1 MAKIKGTEFF
11 DISDAI
17 AQAREYQV
25 VSKENLVIL
34 KETATELKKF
44 VEGLGTKSAK
54 DFRELNSV
62 VKSSKENFKSFNQEQ
77 KASLQI
83 KKQLEQA
90 TDLQVKGQLRLQ
102 KARSDQKKILKEEI
116 ELENKQIG
124 TLKKLSIESNKL
136 RRERDALN
144 LETQEG
150 VTRLKQINDQL
161 DRNNE
166 KLRSSSDKFKQGK
179 LSVGQYT
186 EGIKKAGVGLKNLAS
201 ALGVVGGIQLLAR
214 VMRDAFNTVRDFEQS
229 IANLSAITG
238 ATGKDLE
245 FLKQTAIDLG
255 SATTLSASQVAEGFK
270 LIASAK
276 PELLE
281 DAEALAEVTRQSITL
296 AEAAGITLP
305 EAAAAVTSS
314 LNQFGEGAEKTA
326 EFVDILAAGAKFGSG
341 DINFLNEA
349 LIKVGVVAS
358 SAGVSFRE
366 TTAALEVLAKAG
378 IPASTAGN
386 NLKNVIL
393 SLEEAGL
400 GFTSGQ
406 FNFNEALEE
415 SRQLLDSIKDPAER
429 AAKEIDLFKKENLAA
444 GQTLLGNAALLD
456 DLNEKLGQQGIAAE
470 QAAINNDTLGGAVKL
485 LKSAWEG
492 FILGADGAGGASNKL
507 KDIIKFLAENLD
519 TILKSIILVVK
530 VWGAYKLATIASAT
544 ATKLMNSILPS
555 TTRNLNKTAKAT
567 DNLNKKA
574 RLNPFGLW
582 VAALTLLVP
591 ILIKVVGNMFS
602 AVKHTTALQRA
613 TAKVN
618 NELIREQ
625 AGLQAVFETLKKSNP
640 ESQRRADLIDA
651 INSKYGLTLQN
662 LEDEEAFIAQV
673 TAAYEELNKQLEIR
687 IKRQIFEEEL
697 ADLFRQEREFTQAI
711 EQALTG
717 KQIRDEDLRELFEFT
732 GSTKAFQ
739 AAIEQIRIERK
750 ELFDEINALEDVP
763 LDFAGG
769 EDGGDGDG
777 DGDGDGPKAED
788 TRNKQIQDLRK
799 QHLLELIKIE
809 NEGIKAG
816 DPIEFIRQAQFERRR
831 MQIIEEFELTKKLF
845 KEGSKETIS
854 AQIKLNNELLKLQQK
869 FNIER
874 IDIRRKA
881 NDIIDLD
888 DAELLKASEKRRQD
902 QLKKE
907 REQQKE
913 RIKQIQEISKNIQDA
928 VTSQLKMWD
937 DLIQKREEAIDQQ
950 IDLRKDEVTT
960 HEDRITDLKQ
970 LAAEGNLSAKES
982 IKAERA
988 KIDKLE
994 ADIKEL
1000 EDKKRFLQAL
1010 SLALTVALNL
1020 AEAGD
1025 PNAISKGFSQT
1036 NDAVGGFPTFKEGA
1050 EDTGK
1055 GGNVDSDGG
1064 FGAILHPHERV
1075 LPEEMNK
1082 GLLDRGLSNPEVA
1095 AYAMRFHDDLM
1106 NNDAPDT
1113 TFGDLRML
1121 AMLNGIS
1128 EGQEQGFNDVVS
1140 AVKGKLVY
1148 MGETVDS
1155 KRNAFI
1161 TFLKSDKELQRIIR
1175 HF

>member
-25 VSKENLVIL
+25 VSKENLAVL
-34 KETATELKKF
+34 KKLAIERKKF
-44 VEGLGTKSAK
+44 VQGLGTKTAK

-62 VKSSKENFKSFNQEQ
+62 VKTSKQEFKSFNQEQ

-717 KQIRDEDLRELFEFT
+717 QQIRDQDLRELFEFT

-750 ELFDEINALEDVP
+750 ELFDEINALEDVT
-763 LDFAGG
+763 AGLTI
-769 EDGGDGDG
+769 DPDAPDP
-777 DGDGDGPKAED
+777 DPDGPKNRAAETKKILD
-788 TRNKQIQDLRK
+788 QSEIEEEIRFKRK
-799 QHLLELIKIE
+799 QQRDKDIL
-809 NEGIKAG
+809 
-816 DPIEFIRQAQFERRR
+816 D
-831 MQIIEEFELTKKLF
+831 
-845 KEGSKETIS
+845 
-854 AQIKLNNELLKLQQK
+854 QQK
-869 FNIER
+869 ENNRILVQNEQDAADEIER
-874 IDIRRKA
+874 INKEQEA
-881 NDIIDLD
+881 NDVARLA
-888 DAELLKASEKRRQD
+888 AEKKRISD
-902 QLKKE
+902 LKKLREEE
-907 REQQKE
+907 R
-913 RIKQIQEISKNIQDA
+913 KQIEDLAKSIQDT
-928 VTSQLKMWD
+928 VTSQIKMWD
-937 DLIQKREEAIDQQ
+937 DVIQKREEVIDQT

-960 HEDRITDLKQ
+960 HEDRIKDLKQ